1 MNSWF
6 PYFEKI
12 NLLVEGRISKEDA
25 ERQER
30 TAREILQRLAEQPGL
45 ILADEV
51 GMGKTFVSLAVAV
64 SVAFAKRN
72 KPVVVMVPPSLQEK
86 WPRDFEVFR
95 EKCLPPDSREKL
107 TCATADRAVDF
118 LKLIDDPPSRSKSII
133 FLTHGAM
140 ARGLT
145 DPWTKLAIIRRALYR
160 RRNTGALRK
169 ALCARMGALLG
180 SHIRI
185 DRNNPELWGK
195 LLDTDTSRWLE
206 ILQRHGEGLDDD
218 PVPEAFR
225 KALARIETKSLDTLY
240 KALCGV
246 PRRHTK
252 HYKINL
258 KEARDTIKEELQK
271 TWNLCMQS
279 LKLRLP
285 LLIFDEAHHLKN
297 PGTNCASL
305 FQEKVAED
313 DVNVVQGR
321 LFGAFERMLF
331 LTATPFQLG
340 HYELCSVLR
349 RFEAVR
355 WSGKRAPS
363 CGRKGYSSMIASLE
377 KSLDEAQVSAIR
389 FDKTW
394 GRLGEED
401 LVVDGKSFEN
411 VEDWWKALDDV
422 KAISETARRV
432 VKDYR
437 NTYEKMS
444 SAEEALRPW
453 VIRHLKP
460 KTLSKQSERILRRKR
475 FVGKAVLDGGQYETE
490 VGIPVEGRG
499 LLPFL
504 VASRLSV
511 LNPDARPV
519 FAEGL
524 ASSFEAFRYTRANRE
539 RDNESSDSS
548 RVDRSP
554 GGEDEAVSWYLDRLD
569 DILPHDG
576 VASSA
581 THPKIS
587 ATVERVIRL
596 WEKGEKVL
604 VFCYYVAT
612 GKALRQHFSSA
623 INRLIMERGARKLG
637 CAEKDVMASLER
649 LGDRI
654 SYEKSP
660 LRKASDSMVE
670 DILHRRDYKVLGP
683 HKDDIVR
690 VVRRFARTPSFLVRF
705 FPLEE
710 DKYDASVMERAFE
723 TPDASGL
730 TLRKMIEDFFTF
742 LVERCGESERLD
754 YIEAVKKL
762 QPGSHTGTDILKT
775 YDHDELR
782 EIRRE
787 NLAPNVRLVYGET
800 RQETRQR
807 YMLAFNTPFYPE
819 ILVSSSV
826 MAEGVDLHLNCR
838 HVMHHDL
845 CWNPSNLEQ
854 RTGRVDRIGSKA
866 ETSGKSIFV
875 YMPYIAATQD
885 EKMYRV
891 VTDRERWFRVVMGES
906 YEVDARTTDRLAER
920 IPLPESIVEELAF
933 KLHVHEGKESKG

>member
-6 PYFEKI
+6 PYFDKI
-12 NLLVEGRISKEDA
+12 NLLVEGRISKGDA

-30 TAREILQRLAEQPGL
+30 TAREILRRLADQPGL

-51 GMGKTFVSLAVAV
+51 GMGKTFVALAVAS
-64 SVAFAKRN
+64 SVALARRN
-72 KPVVVMVPPSLQEK
+72 RPVVVMVPSSLQKK
-86 WPRDFEVFR
+86 WPRDFDVFT
-95 EKCLPPDSREKL
+95 EKCLPPESRKKF
-107 TCATADRAVDF
+107 TCVTAGCVVDF
-118 LKLIDDPPSRSKSII
+118 LRLLDDPPSRTKSII

-140 ARGLT
+140 ARGLR

-160 RRNTGALRK
+160 RRNTGGLRK
-169 ALCARMGALLG
+169 ALCAKMGVLLG

-185 DRNNPELWGK
+185 DRNNPELWEK
-195 LLDTDTSRWLE
+195 LLDTDTSHWFE

-225 KALARIETKSLDTLY
+225 KALARIETKRLDTLY

-252 HYKINL
+252 HYKTNL
-258 KEARDTIKEELQK
+258 KEARDTIKKELQK
-271 TWNLCMQS
+271 AWNLCMQS
-279 LKLRLP
+279 LNLRLP
-285 LLIFDEAHHLKN
+285 LLILDEAHHLKN

-305 FQEKVAED
+305 FQEKEAED
-313 DVNVVQGR
+313 DAKVVQGR

-355 WSGKRAPS
+355 WSGSRAPS
-363 CGRKGYSSMIASLE
+363 CGRKGYESCINTLE
-377 KSLDEAQVSAIR
+377 KRLDEAQVSAIR

-401 LVVDGKSFEN
+401 LVIDGKLFEN

-432 VKDYR
+432 IEDYR
-437 NTYEKMS
+437 HTYEKMRR
-444 SAEEALRPW
+444 AEEALRPW
-453 VIRHLKP
+453 VIRHLKS
-460 KTLSKQSERILRRKR
+460 KTMSRQSEKILRRKR
-475 FVGKAVLDGGQYETE
+475 IVGKAVLDGGQYETE
-490 VGIPVEGRG
+490 EGIPVEGRG

-504 VASRLSV
+504 LASRLSI
-511 LNPDARPV
+511 LNPDSRPV

-539 RDNESSDSS
+539 RDHERSKGS

-554 GGEDEAVSWYLDRLD
+554 GGEGEAVSWYLDRLD
-569 DILPHDG
+569 DLLPQDG

-596 WEKGEKVL
+596 WENGEKVL

-623 INRLIMERGARKLG
+623 INRLIIERGAKRLRCK
-637 CAEKDVMASLER
+637 EQDVMDKLVR
-649 LGDRI
+649 LGNRI
-654 SYEKSP
+654 ASEKSP
-660 LRKASDSMVE
+660 LRKVCDSMVE
-670 DILHRRDYKVLGP
+670 DILHRRDFKAL
-683 HKDDIVR
+683 HSHRDDLVR

-723 TPDASGL
+723 TPYASGL

-742 LVERCGESERLD
+742 LVKRCGDKEMAY
-754 YIEAVKKL
+754 YIKAVKEL
-762 QPGSHTGTDILKT
+762 QPGSHTGIDILKT

-838 HVMHHDL
+838 HVLHHDL

-854 RTGRVDRIGSKA
+854 RTGRVDRIGSRA
-866 ETSGKSIFV
+866 ETSAKSILV

-920 IPLPESIVEELAF
+920 IPLPESIAEELAF